1 LTIKIKDGI
10 FILWPHNQL
19 FGVFKKCIA
28 MGFIKGICMD
38 KVDAVGKEGKDA
50 EQVAMNFFGLE
61 VLIPRTINVI
71 LHS

>member
-1 LTIKIKDGI
+1 
-10 FILWPHNQL
+10 
-19 FGVFKKCIA
+19 
-28 MGFIKGICMD
+28 MD

-50 EQVAMNFFGLE
+50 EQVAMIFFGLE